1 MRTDATGC
9 FRLKRGSTGGTEKWR
24 AFVNCCLSRAWFVAV
39 TGGLMN
45 FSADTLATTTVTNTR
60 PEIAQMAGLW
70 EADSIQISPLAN
82 AQYPQFGT
90 NNWQFIF
97 PHSSISS
104 DGDIH
109 IDMAVDASGTGST
122 GNNTGESPK
131 IGRAS

>member
-1 MRTDATGC
+1 TR
-9 FRLKRGSTGGTEKWR
+9 RSE
-24 AFVNCCLSRAWFVAV
+24 AFVNCFLSRAWFVGVA
-39 TGGLMN
+39 GALMS
-45 FSADTLATTTVTNTR
+45 FSTVTLATTTVTNTR
-60 PEIAQMAGLW
+60 PEVAQMAGLW
-70 EADSIQISPLAN
+70 EADSVQISALAN